1 MTEQIIGA
9 VAFSNAGHDKNKA
22 YIIIKVDRDKGLV
35 WLSDGRIR
43 KLESPKK
50 KNIKHVKVLESK
62 DAEFVNK
69 VLSQSITN
77 EEIKHFLKCLEVIDV

>member
-1 MTEQIIGA
+1 MTTETSNNHLFIVGLMLFLAGCLFLYFARRILTPFILA
-9 VAFSNAGHDKNKA
+9 AFFT
-22 YIIIKVDRDKGLV
+22 YL
-35 WLSDGRIR
+35 LS
-43 KLESPKK
+43 PM
-50 KNIKHVKVLESK
+50 HVKVLESK